1 MEEPPQ
7 EAPDKPLE
15 HEIPAAPST
24 AGHTNGQ
31 EEDDQK
37 NQAERKADNQNAHR
51 IAGQSVLRV
60 PSQAE
65 SNIFSQATNG
75 AAEQN
80 GHSTPGTMPDSR
92 VSNPANAS
100 ELRAYDQVDQTASE
114 QTEGKASSQPNNV
127 QSEQSDGQV
136 SGLSEERMAEQIE
149 RRLPSQAERRTS
161 EQTGGRLSIQS
172 NQRGSEQTNNKMAG
186 QSERRASE
194 QMDRR
199 MSGQA
204 EQRTS
209 ERIPHRLSSL
219 SEGRTSG
226 KIDSGSSIPSDQRPS
241 VQIDRRM
248 SGKVE
253 RRTSVKIHHR
263 SAGLADQGTSEQT
276 DVRLYGLAD
285 NKTSMKTHHQVY
297 GQATQIDE
305 HQAIDQAHSNADQF
319 PVDNPDYSET
329 YQIDHLADRQ
339 TNHKVQ
345 LSYYGTRGQSEGRT
359 FPLLGNGK
367 EHKETD
373 CRVQSC
379 KFENSQVD
387 PKSKLSAEM
396 ETQHATTIPACNPV
410 DARFTSN
417 FQAKDQ
423 AHFQRLPSIT
433 SKLNY
438 SSSQEKAQAL
448 VTKSD
453 EFSETER
460 RKSHRISNQAYRR
473 FPSIVYEDPY
483 QVSLQYMEKH
493 HILQIFQQI
502 TENLVYEKPE
512 DPLNFMLCQV

>member
-1 MEEPPQ
+1 
-7 EAPDKPLE
+7 
-15 HEIPAAPST
+15 
-24 AGHTNGQ
+24 
-31 EEDDQK
+31 
-37 NQAERKADNQNAHR
+37 
-51 IAGQSVLRV
+51 
-60 PSQAE
+60 
-65 SNIFSQATNG
+65 
-75 AAEQN
+75 
-80 GHSTPGTMPDSR
+80 MPDSR
-92 VSNPANAS
+92 
-100 ELRAYDQVDQTASE
+100 
-114 QTEGKASSQPNNV
+114 
-127 QSEQSDGQV
+127 
-136 SGLSEERMAEQIE
+136 
-149 RRLPSQAERRTS
+149 
-161 EQTGGRLSIQS
+161 S

-285 NKTSMKTHHQVY
+285 HKTSMKTHHQVY

-493 HILQIFQQI
+493 HILQIFQI